1 MQRYLTNM
9 ARKKKDLGVVV
20 KTANVQPVVETA
32 KKTVAKKV
40 KDERKFI
47 YGSEILSE
55 RKVEDRISIQ
65 TFDGLTYLL
74 SKDEY
79 AELVS

>member
-9 ARKKKDLGVVV
+9 AIKKKDLGAVV

-40 KDERKFI
+40 KDKRKFI

>member
-9 ARKKKDLGVVV
+9 ARKKQAPQAVEEAIVE
-20 KTANVQPVVETA
+20 PVVEQVATEEP
-32 KKTVAKKV
+32 KKG
-40 KDERKFI
+40 KDKRKFI

-55 RKVEDRISIQ
+55 RKVEDRVSIQ